1 MLYRPKSNKAPA
13 GNASIASATRRG
25 LSDHVVWRPLT
36 ELRPYPHNARK
47 HPQAQIERL
56 MRAMKAAFTNPVLI
70 DENDT
75 ILAGHGR
82 LEAAKR
88 LAMSNIATLTFFGL
102 SEAEKRSVVIADNRI
117 PEQATWDFQ
126 VLKSNFS
133 ALIDIDFDV
142 ELTGF
147 TTGEVDLIIDESPE
161 PEAETCDETFSV
173 DGPAVSR
180 LGDKWLLGAH
190 SILCADAQLSASY
203 RELMGNVIAQ
213 MVVSDFPYNV
223 KMSSVVSRG
232 KIRHREF
239 KMASGEMSRDQ
250 FAHFLASIIRNLI
263 DFSANGSIHYLF
275 MDWRHLLQLQLV
287 AEQHYYEQKNLL
299 IWNKSNAG
307 QGSFY
312 RSKHETIAV
321 YKNSDA
327 PHINNFKLGAT
338 GRHRSNVLDY
348 PGVNTLNPNRR
359 QDLEL
364 HPTVK
369 PVALIADLIRD
380 CSRRNGIILDPCS
393 GSGVTLLAAERTGRV
408 ARLMEIDPLYVDVTI
423 RRWEKVYGKTALLSG
438 TNHTFADVARARLA
452 DTEDSSKPKPSHEV
466 QHAT

>member
-1 MLYRPKSNKAPA
+1 MLHRPRSNKAPA
-13 GNASIASATRRG
+13 GNASIASAIRRG
-25 LSDHVVWRPLT
+25 LSDRVVWRPLT
-36 ELRPYPHNARK
+36 DLSPYPHNARK
-47 HPQAQIERL
+47 HPEAQIERL
-56 MRAMKAAFTNPVLI
+56 MRAMKAAFTNPILI

-88 LAMSNIATLTFFGL
+88 LAMPKIATLTLFGL

-126 VLKSNFS
+126 ALKSNFS
-133 ALIDIDFDV
+133 ALIEIDFDV

-147 TTGEVDLIIDESPE
+147 TTGEVDLIIDESTE

-180 LGDKWLLGAH
+180 LGDKWLLGRH

-203 RELMGNVIAQ
+203 RELMGNDIAQ
-213 MVVSDFPYNV
+213 MVVSNFPYNV
-223 KMSSVVSRG
+223 KISGHAMGRG

-239 KMASGEMSRDQ
+239 KMALGEMSGDQ

-275 MDWRHLLQLQLV
+275 MDWRHLLLLLLV
-287 AEQHYYEQKNLL
+287 AQQYYSAQKNLL

-321 YKNSDA
+321 YKNGAA

-348 PGVNTLNPNRR
+348 PGVNTFNPNRR
-359 QDLEL
+359 RDLEL

-380 CSRRNGIILDPCS
+380 CSKRNGIILDPCS

-408 ARLMEIDPLYVDVTI
+408 ARVTEIDPLYVDVTI
-423 RRWEKVYGKTALLSG
+423 RRWEKAYGKPALLSG
-438 TNHTFADVARARLA
+438 TNQTFADIARARLA
-452 DTEDSSKPKPSHEV
+452 DTEDSRNP
-466 QHAT
+466 

>member
-56 MRAMKAAFTNPVLI
+56 MRAMKAAYTNPVLI

-223 KMSSVVSRG
+223 KMSSVVGRG
-232 KIRHREF
+232 KIRHR
-239 KMASGEMSRDQ
+239 ASSRWHRVKCRVINSRI
-250 FAHFLASIIRNLI
+250 F
-263 DFSANGSIHYLF
+263 
-275 MDWRHLLQLQLV
+275 WLQLSATSSTSAPTARSITSSWTGV
-287 AEQHYYEQKNLL
+287 
-299 IWNKSNAG
+299 ICC
-307 QGSFY
+307 SFSWL
-312 RSKHETIAV
+312 R
-321 YKNSDA
+321 
-327 PHINNFKLGAT
+327 NNIIM
-338 GRHRSNVLDY
+338 
-348 PGVNTLNPNRR
+348 NR
-359 QDLEL
+359 
-364 HPTVK
+364 
-369 PVALIADLIRD
+369 
-380 CSRRNGIILDPCS
+380 
-393 GSGVTLLAAERTGRV
+393 
-408 ARLMEIDPLYVDVTI
+408 
-423 RRWEKVYGKTALLSG
+423 KT
-438 TNHTFADVARARLA
+438 F
-452 DTEDSSKPKPSHEV
+452 
-466 QHAT
+466 

>member
-1 MLYRPKSNKAPA
+1 
-13 GNASIASATRRG
+13 
-25 LSDHVVWRPLT
+25 
-36 ELRPYPHNARK
+36 
-47 HPQAQIERL
+47 
-56 MRAMKAAFTNPVLI
+56 MRAMKAAFTNPILI

-75 ILAGHGR
+75 ILAGHCR

-88 LAMSNIATLTFFGL
+88 LVMPKVPTLTLFGL
-102 SEAEKRSVVIADNRI
+102 TEAEKRSVVIADNRI

-133 ALIDIDFDV
+133 ALIEIDFDV

-147 TTGEVDLIIDESPE
+147 TTGEVDLIIDDSTE
-161 PEAETCDETFSV
+161 PEAETSDETFSV

-180 LGDKWLLGAH
+180 LADKWLLGPH

-223 KMSSVVSRG
+223 KMSSAVGRG

-275 MDWRHLLQLQLV
+275 MDWRHLLQLMLV
-287 AEQHYYEQKNLL
+287 AEQYYSAQKNLL

-321 YKNSDA
+321 YKNGDA
-327 PHINNFKLGAT
+327 PHVNNFRLGAT
-338 GRHRSNVLDY
+338 GRYRSIALRSASTGLATRSVFGLA
-348 PGVNTLNPNRR
+348 LAQR
-359 QDLEL
+359 
-364 HPTVK
+364 
-369 PVALIADLIRD
+369 PVVA
-380 CSRRNGIILDPCS
+380 SSHS
-393 GSGVTLLAAERTGRV
+393 G
-408 ARLMEIDPLYVDVTI
+408 
-423 RRWEKVYGKTALLSG
+423 
-438 TNHTFADVARARLA
+438 
-452 DTEDSSKPKPSHEV
+452 
-466 QHAT
+466 